1 VAIDF
6 EAGRLA
12 DMLTPR
18 SLSMRGR
25 RVNAWH
31 AIVAVLGAALLLGS
45 PATASAARI
54 SCESRDYHRNYCP
67 TGSISSARLVVQ
79 QSRSA
84 CIQGQSWGYDRNGIW
99 VTRGCSGEFEY
110 RWANE
115 PRPGPG
121 PGRQILCESQNYK
134 QQFCPSDRRIARA
147 WLVEQR
153 SRSECVQGRTW
164 GYQDRGIWVSAGC
177 SGLFAVDGRGRPPGP
192 PPINAVVC
200 ESRGY
205 QQAFCPVAP
214 YIARAWL
221 VEQRS
226 QSECI
231 QGQTWGFQRN
241 GIWVNDGCSGL
252 FDFETR

>member
-1 VAIDF
+1 
-6 EAGRLA
+6 
-12 DMLTPR
+12 M
-18 SLSMRGR
+18 
-25 RVNAWH
+25 NAWH

-110 RWANE
+110 RWAKE